1 MTTNTTT
8 APRYYNCTTCGLEV
22 LVIGTVTRTM
32 VSHMIN
38 AGEITVGEARAELD
52 AGFLPADAVEELAG
66 WVLHRADQ
74 GDDWKAGDPEV
85 LPCGCRVAYSF
96 AEVEVNCDDAKCAGR
111 RIAHDVEAASI

>member
-1 MTTNTTT
+1 MTTNPTTT
-8 APRYYNCTTCGLEV
+8 PRYYDCIACGAKV

-38 AGEITVGEARAELD
+38 AGEITVGEARAELASLTLPND
-52 AGFLPADAVEELAG
+52 AREELAG

-74 GDDWKAGDPEV
+74 GDDWKAGDPET
-85 LPCGCRVAYSF
+85 LPCGCRVAYSL

-111 RIAHDVEAASI
+111 RIAHDVEAASV